1 MLELLWLK
9 VLLLFLRRN
18 SLKMFT
24 FKKKKKRSF
33 DRKVRK
39 NGARFVECVY
49 LFITII
55 VTGDFGCICV
65 CVHILL
71 RRRSAALCMIKPC
84 IGYDFCL
91 SHIHIH
97 GRLSGRMYK
106 IVAPTLT
113 AAASAAA
120 AVSVPPATPSEVC
133 VCVCVHAYAHVGF
146 FLI

>member
-1 MLELLWLK
+1 
-9 VLLLFLRRN
+9 
-18 SLKMFT
+18 
-24 FKKKKKRSF
+24 
-33 DRKVRK
+33 
-39 NGARFVECVY
+39 
-49 LFITII
+49 
-55 VTGDFGCICV
+55 
-65 CVHILL
+65 
-71 RRRSAALCMIKPC
+71 MIKPC

-133 VCVCVHAYAHVGF
+133 VCVCACIRACGF
-146 FLI
+146 FPHLNGVDEASRVLVNCSSHAGDPHRCGQQMSGCKRFCRHAEVFLGKKISIFKVFVLFSQVVVSS